1 MGQEFHMDS
10 FLSSSNVKKLLHCLL
25 VCIIST
31 DKFSVIPKLAH
42 QYITC
47 FYSLSQSFC
56 LYIQC
61 SFLSVEY
68 S

>member
-1 MGQEFHMDS
+1 MGQDFYMDS
-10 FLSSSNVKKLLHCLL
+10 FLFFSNVKKLLYCLL
-25 VCIIST
+25 VCTIST
-31 DKFSVIPKLAH
+31 DKVSVIPKLAH
-42 QYITC
+42 QYITH

-68 S
+68 T